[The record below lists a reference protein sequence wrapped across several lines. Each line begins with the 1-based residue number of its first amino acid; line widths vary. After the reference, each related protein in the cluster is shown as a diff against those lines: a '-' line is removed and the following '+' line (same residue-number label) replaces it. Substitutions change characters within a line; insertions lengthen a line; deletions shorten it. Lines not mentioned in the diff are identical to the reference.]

1 MERMCRHVHR
11 SLKPGGEEA
20 QTGPRFR
27 VTALLDSPVEITST
41 APRREVYEHCLRA
54 AGFCPA

>member
-1 MERMCRHVHR
+1 MCRHVHR

-54 AGFCPA
+54 AGFCRA